1 MSENLWHVHEPVG
14 IGLKLDEELDH
25 QGRKENKTASATN
38 LRNELGKV
46 VELVLKGSIF
56 GIAGKSWEFGSAA
69 FRVGFCKELTHHD
82 AAIETLR
89 ADGDNNILTNTFQHL
104 RARDN
109 ERILLGL
116 SVTPP
121 VFESLLWSDL
131 LDRVRLASGTRL
143 VASNIVTGDQNT
155 VTRDNFTRF
164 QKGEVTD
171 KDVLQKI

>member
-1 MSENLWHVHEPVG
+1 MN
-14 IGLKLDEELDH
+14 EELDH
-25 QGRKENKTASATN
+25 QGRKEDKTTSATD
-38 LRNELGKV
+38 LRNELGEV
-46 VELVLKGSIF
+46 VELELKGSAF
-56 GIAGKSWEFGSAA
+56 GITSKSCESGSAA
-69 FRVGFCKELTHHD
+69 LKVSRCTRLTHHD
-82 AAIETLR
+82 ATVKTLFS
-89 ADGDNNILTNTFQHL
+89 DSDNDILTNTFQHL

-131 LDRVRLASGTRL
+131 LDRVRLAGGTRL
-143 VASNIVTGDQNT
+143 VTSNIVTGDQNT

-171 KDVLQKI
+171 KDVLQKIQ